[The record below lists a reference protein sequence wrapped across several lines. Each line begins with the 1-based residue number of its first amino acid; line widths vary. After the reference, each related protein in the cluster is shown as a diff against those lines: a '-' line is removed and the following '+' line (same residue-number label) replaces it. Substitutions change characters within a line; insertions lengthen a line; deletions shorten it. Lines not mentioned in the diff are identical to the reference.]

1 MNALVRPLFYV
12 SVAASTL
19 LALPAGAA
27 VPTGFVDEL
36 VTAAGSPTSIAF
48 TPDGRLLVT
57 LKGGS
62 LLIRQ
67 GVTNTTLAFLSVGG
81 TLICTNSERG
91 LLGIAV
97 DPDFGPGA
105 GQNRFIYVYYTFRNA
120 AASCSGSSTPVNR
133 VSRFVLAD
141 ANTID
146 LASETVL
153 VSNMPSTAGN
163 HNGGDVQF
171 GKDGFLY
178 ISVGDGGCDYAGN
191 SGCQG
196 SNDASRDQ
204 NVLTGKVLRITK
216 DGGIPAG
223 NPFQGAGT
231 ARCNVTGQTTPGN
244 KCQETFSWG
253 HRNPFRIAFD
263 PNAPATRFFVNDV
276 GEGAWEEID
285 LGTSGADFGWNCRE
299 GAHTN
304 NTSGPCNPTPPG
316 MVDPIYEYQHGAQI
330 PGTTSTTNCNSITGG
345 AFVPNGVWPPAYD
358 NTYLFSDYICGWIV
372 RLAGSGP
379 FTAADFGTSLG
390 GSSAVALHF
399 GPAGTTQALYYTTFA
414 GGGQVRRVRYA
425 PAGNNPPTAALS
437 ALPTSGASPLL
448 VNFDGSGSSD
458 PDVGNTLTY
467 LWTFGDGTPETSTT
481 TATTSHSYAADGVY
495 TASLRL
501 RDNHFAFSTT
511 VTQQITV
518 GSGPAASQFF
528 SITPCRLFDTRNPTG
543 PYGGPQLAAGA
554 TRSFTATGLCGV
566 PAGAKAIVTN
576 LTIVFP
582 TGVGELRVGASGAPI
597 PETSAISFSG
607 GQTRA
612 NNGIIRLSAGGA
624 FDVFCGLPSGG
635 THAILDITGYFQ

>member
-1 MNALVRPLFYV
+1 MNVLRTSRFVVALG
-12 SVAASTL
+12 AAL
-19 LALPAGAA
+19 LPTASPAA
-27 VPTGFVDEL
+27 VPANFVDEL
-36 VTAAGSPTSIAF
+36 VTASSSPTSVAF
-48 TPDGRLLVT
+48 TPDGSRILIT
-57 LKGGS
+57 QKAGS
-62 LLIRQ
+62 LIVRQ
-67 GVTNTTLAFLSVGG
+67 GNTNTTAV
-81 TLICTNSERG
+81 TIPANQICSNSERG
-91 LLGIAV
+91 LLGVAV
-97 DPDFGPGA
+97 DPEFDA
-105 GQNRFIYVYYTFRNA
+105 GVGLNHYIYVYYTFERPDT
-120 AASCSGSSTPVNR
+120 SCVNR
-133 VSRFVLAD
+133 VSRWVLEPTT
-141 ANTID
+141 NTVS

-153 VSNMPSTAGN
+153 IDNIHSTAGN

-196 SNDASRDQ
+196 SNDASRDEH
-204 NVLTGKVLRITK
+204 VLIGKVLRITK
-216 DGGIPAG
+216 DGNIPAS

-231 ARCNVTGQTTPGN
+231 ARCNVTGSTTPGN
-244 KCQETFSWG
+244 KCQETFSRG

-263 PNAPATRFFVNDV
+263 PNAPGTRFFVNDV

-330 PGTTSTTNCNSITGG
+330 PGTTSGTNCNSITGG

-372 RLAGSGP
+372 RLSGAGP
-379 FTAADFGTSLG
+379 FTAADFGTNLG
-390 GSSAVALHF
+390 GTAAVTLLF
-399 GPAGTTQALYYTTFA
+399 GPAGTTQALYYTTFSPDEL
-414 GGGQVRRVRYA
+414 RRVRYA

-437 ALPTSGASPLL
+437 ALPTSGPSPLL

-458 PDVGNTLTY
+458 PDAGNTLTY

-495 TASLRL
+495 TASLRV
-501 RDNHFAFSTT
+501 RDNHFAFSAP
-511 VTQQITV
+511 VTQQILV
-518 GSGPAASQFF
+518 GNAPTASQFF
-528 SITPCRLFDTRNPTG
+528 SLTPCRLFDTRNPNG

-566 PAGAKAIVTN
+566 PVGAKAIVTN

-582 TGVGELRVGASGAPI
+582 TGVGELRVGASGAPV
-597 PETSAISFSG
+597 PDTSAISFSG

-624 FDVFCGLPSGG
+624 FDVFCGLSSGG
-635 THAILDITGYFQ
+635 TQAILDITGYFQ